1 MPRNPDIVRTTDLS
15 HIAASPWASIIGGL
29 RNLIAARIMTPEK
42 RQAFQTDFMGPGEP
56 VAALRPERTPARQW
70 DYPPAVNVVYTPRA
84 GLTAFDILRN
94 LADFDPVRYCI
105 EERKNRVKARQWAIV
120 PADKGRGDTSR
131 LDRAIEELT
140 RYWSYPDGEN
150 TFDLWISQ
158 LLEDSFLYDAATIF
172 RWPTRD
178 GKGTAEHV
186 VVSGRT
192 IKPLLDATG
201 RRPRP
206 PAPAYQQII
215 KGVPY
220 AEFTS
225 DELVYAVRNPSVDS
239 PYGMSEV
246 EWLMLDINIALRRD
260 TFDLSYYT
268 QGNAPHGF
276 GTTPEGWTAQQIA
289 EWNTYFDSILAGDP
303 AGRSKIKWVP
313 HGFTFERWLER
324 EEDKYVKF
332 SEFIVRRCCA
342 IFHVNPQA
350 YTGQVNRA
358 TAETADESQAE
369 SADVPLMQWIEALIT
384 REIQTVQGHPD
395 LEFRFVTERSRDEL
409 KAAQKEE
416 IEIRSGKKS
425 LDEVRAE
432 AGLDE
437 IGIPPFVMTG
447 QGPVY
452 LRGQN
457 PEYRKKYAA
466 FFAELDRQETA
477 GDVRTAGP
485 GSAPPTDA
493 GSEAEAQEAEE
504 MKRAAVEAELGKW
517 RRVALR
523 CAKEGK
529 RQKHFHS
536 EVIPAALQDG
546 IRAALEAAS
555 DPGEIARI
563 FDVAELVKY
572 DPNQPRDEIG
582 RWTEAGGEGA
592 AEESAA
598 PTKPEIADSP
608 TKWLA
613 EMELKEIPEHH
624 VDGLE
629 RIEFEEKVLI
639 PSAGTSGGAYGV
651 YYPDL
656 RTIRMASNAD
666 NIHVYGGRTLFHEV
680 GHHVHMSRLTDAAA
694 KEWNSISDGGKNAR
708 ISAYART
715 NQGEHFAE
723 AYRQY
728 LKGGNDRAALK
739 RLEPRAYR
747 FMQSLMKK
755 GSAKML
761 PVGKRA
767 KVDWSRYQ

>member
-1 MPRNPDIVRTTDLS
+1 MARNPDIVRTADVS
-15 HIAASPWASIIGGL
+15 AMAASPWARFWGGV
-29 RNLIAARIMTPEK
+29 RNYLAARIMTAEM
-42 RQAFQTDFMGPGEP
+42 RAAFQTDFMGPGEP
-56 VAALRPERTPARQW
+56 TAALGPAGTPARQW
-70 DYPPAVNVVYTPRA
+70 DYPPGTNLLYTPRA
-84 GLTAFDILRN
+84 GLTAFDVLQN
-94 LADFDPVRYCI
+94 LAAFDPVRYCI

-120 PADKGRGDTSR
+120 PADKGRGETAR
-131 LDRAIEELT
+131 LDRAIADLT
-140 RYWSYPDGEN
+140 RYWNYPDGRN

-178 GKGTAEHV
+178 GKSTAEHV
-186 VVSGRT
+186 VVSGKT

-201 RRPRP
+201 RMPRP
-206 PAPAYQQII
+206 PAPAFQQII

-220 AEFTS
+220 REFTS

-276 GTTPEGWTAQQIA
+276 GTVPEGWTAEQIA
-289 EWNTYFDSILAGDP
+289 QWNIYFDSILAGDP

-342 IFHVNPQA
+342 IFHVSPQA

-369 SADVPLMQWIEALIT
+369 SADAPLMQWIEALIT

-395 LEFRFVTERSRDEL
+395 LEFRFVSERSRDEL
-409 KAAQKEE
+409 KAAQREE

-447 QGPVY
+447 QGPIY

-457 PEYRKKYAA
+457 PDYQRKYAP
-466 FFAELDRQETA
+466 FFAMLDEQEA
-477 GDVRTAGP
+477 AGP
-485 GSAPPTDA
+485 RRELAGGEEETPPPATP
-493 GSEAEAQEAEE
+493 GEEEAQEPED
-504 MKRAAVEAELGKW
+504 KRAAIEAELKKW

-523 CAKEGK
+523 CAREGK
-529 RQKHFHS
+529 PQKPFRS
-536 EVIPAALQDG
+536 RVIPAALQDG
-546 IRAALEAAS
+546 IRIALQAAS
-555 DPGEIARI
+555 DPGEIEKVFSI
-563 FDVAELVKY
+563 AELSKY

-582 RWTEAGGEGA
+582 RWTETGGGESP
-592 AEESAA
+592 E
-598 PTKPEIADSP
+598 PTKPEIGESP
-608 TKWLA
+608 TRFIA
-613 EMELKEIPEHH
+613 EMELAEIPDHH
-624 VDGLE
+624 LDGLR
-629 RIEFEEKVLI
+629 RIEFHENAPI
-639 PSAGTSGGAYGV
+639 PNRRTTGGAIGV
-651 YYPDL
+651 YDPEARL
-656 RTIRMASNAD
+656 IRLASNAD
-666 NIHVYGGRTLFHEV
+666 NIAVYGGRTLYHEV
-680 GHHVHMSRLTDAAA
+680 GHHVHLSRLTDEAAR
-694 KEWNSISDGGKNAR
+694 EWNAISDAGRNAR
-708 ISAYART
+708 VSAYART

-723 AYRQY
+723 AYREY
-728 LKGGNDRAALK
+728 LKGGSNRAMLK
-739 RLEPRAYR
+739 RLEPRSYK
-747 FMQSLMKK
+747 FMQSLMKR

-761 PVGKRA
+761 PVGKTA
-767 KVDWSRYQ
+767 KIDWSRYE